1 MAKYCSL
8 LLFRAAGLPEVP
20 LINGRFATLAGRVIV
35 PQFTTDASVLDFF
48 LLAVSESN
56 SKSNMRSSDYHKLS
70 SSGAFSGE
78 TSATLMP
85 INTIMPTDVLLS
97 RLKSAL
103 FTSEKYVIVHIVN
116 KLQYN

>member
-8 LLFRAAGLPEVP
+8 LLFRTAGVPEVA
-20 LINGRFATLAGRVIV
+20 LINGRFATFTGRVIV

-48 LLAVSESN
+48 LLAVNEST
-56 SKSNMRSSDYHKLS
+56 SNMRSDHHKLS
-70 SSGAFSGE
+70 SFGAFSGE

-85 INTIMPTDVLLS
+85 INTLMPTDVLLS

-116 KLQYN
+116 KLQYNKN